1 MFAREGYPLML
12 ATAAFALVLFAV
24 ALRLRSWPVWLLA
37 FAATVAALGI
47 AWSFRELPRA

>member
-12 ATAAFALVLFAV
+12 GTAALALVLFAA
-24 ALRLRSWPVWLLA
+24 ALRLRSWPLWLLA
-37 FAATVAALGI
+37 FAATIAALGI